1 MMGKDD
7 FNKLNLKEQVE
18 FINKNLDSK
27 TLTEISK
34 EIKISRST
42 IRERFLK
49 QGYIFN
55 KSQKENKCNNNTKA
69 LEEKIKILESKIEA
83 IESELNNKNKEFN
96 VIEIKKFEGKT
107 VSRCYRVYEDIQK
120 EFSKFCKENS
130 NYKVQDILYLKF
142 MYVLSVNIQSLYIR
156 DLLLGLICKVNK
168 LLRKIYNKCN

>member
-7 FNKLNLKEQVE
+7 FNKLNLKDQIE
-18 FINKNLDSK
+18 FINKNLERK
-27 TLTEISK
+27 TLTEICK

-55 KSQKENKCNNNTKA
+55 KSQNKYIYSSEANNKVQGGNKCNNNTKA

-120 EFSKFCKENS
+120 EFSTFCKENS
-130 NYKVQDILYLKF
+130 NYKVQDILS
-142 MYVLSVNIQSLYIR
+142 MALYEYM
-156 DLLLGLICKVNK
+156 KNNK
-168 LLRKIYNKCN
+168 KDN

>member
-7 FNKLNLKEQVE
+7 FNKLNLKDQVE
-18 FINKNLDSK
+18 FINKNLGSK

-55 KSQKENKCNNNTKA
+55 KSQNKYIYSSEANKCNNNTNV
-69 LEEKIKILESKIEA
+69 LEEKIKALESKIEA
-83 IESELNNKNKEFN
+83 IESKLNNKDKEFN
-96 VIEIKKFEGKT
+96 AIEIKKFDGKT

-120 EFSKFCKENS
+120 EFSTFCKENS
-130 NYKVQDILYLKF
+130 NYKVQDILS
-142 MYVLSVNIQSLYIR
+142 MALYEYM
-156 DLLLGLICKVNK
+156 KNNK
-168 LLRKIYNKCN
+168 KDN

>member
-27 TLTEISK
+27 TLSEISK

-55 KSQKENKCNNNTKA
+55 KSQNKYIYSSEANNKAQKENKCNNNTKA

-83 IESELNNKNKEFN
+83 IESELNKGSIFTVTIKN
-96 VIEIKKFEGKT
+96 I
-107 VSRCYRVYEDIQK
+107 
-120 EFSKFCKENS
+120 
-130 NYKVQDILYLKF
+130 
-142 MYVLSVNIQSLYIR
+142 
-156 DLLLGLICKVNK
+156 
-168 LLRKIYNKCN
+168 

>member
-55 KSQKENKCNNNTKA
+55 KSQNKYIYSSEANNKAQKEKNCCNNTKA
-69 LEEKIKILESKIEA
+69 YEEKIKILESKIEA

-130 NYKVQDILYLKF
+130 NYKVQDILS
-142 MYVLSVNIQSLYIR
+142 MALYEYM
-156 DLLLGLICKVNK
+156 K
-168 LLRKIYNKCN
+168 YNKKDN